1 MEINS
6 LKTNQEIQEIKN
18 YLAGLLDKFYPI
30 GSIYMT
36 TNSTNPSETIG
47 GTWIPWGSGR
57 VPVGV
62 DSSDND
68 FNTIE
73 KMDGEKTMHLPDHQH
88 AFRIAIPYYY
98 GEAGG
103 ENTTGGCGAYYYSTE
118 TYDGFSKLLTERVT
132 TRVNNSTADRGKDV
146 DAGVK
151 YSDGDTSENGAG
163 TYSIL
168 QPYITCYMWKRV
180 KPSFYM
186 EWTDI
191 NNMSH
196 STYFPNETEL
206 KSMTSENT
214 NLKTCKINS
223 IEDGDEVLINC
234 SKMFYNCTNLESVD
248 ISQLNTF
255 SVEDMSM
262 MFCFCEKLTNLN
274 MNGAGTESVTDMNG
288 MFSGCTAL
296 SSEVLQNVISTL
308 NTGKVTNMS
317 TMFGYCEGLESLD
330 LSSCNLGKLSH
341 AEDMFNSC
349 RNITNI
355 NFAPESGTALF
366 NISDMF
372 ASCYALQTLDI
383 STTYLDSIF
392 ENGVPN
398 NCFDS
403 IPDDCLLYVNSEQSK
418 QSVLSLYSNLTNVQV
433 KS

>member
-118 TYDGFSKLLTERVT
+118 TYDGFSKLLTEHVT

-191 NNMSH
+191 NDMSH

-223 IEDGDEVLINC
+223 MEDGDEVLINC

-248 ISQLNTF
+248 ISELNTF

-330 LSSCNLGKLSH
+330 LSSCNLGKLSN
-341 AEDMFNSC
+341 AESMFNSC

-355 NFAPESGTALF
+355 NFAPESGTALS

-372 ASCYALQTLDI
+372 ISCYALQTLDI

-392 ENGVPN
+392 ENGRPE

-418 QSVLSLYSNLTNVQV
+418 QAVLSLYSNLTNVQV